1 MRRTFIT
8 FAVLLVVVY
17 AYSLFSA
24 SDRFSMT
31 PFREAQ
37 TAITSY
43 YMAQGESPFLAYEV
57 PVQGTP
63 WAIPMEFPLFQW
75 MAAKLGGTDTDALR
89 WAGRSLSLGFFL
101 GCLWLAWLVT
111 RRLPLEYEDRLA
123 SILLFAAAPIFAAY
137 SSTFLIESFALFWAL
152 AYLWAFQR
160 LREGWR
166 WPWLALACGFGILAS
181 LSKPTTWAP
190 FAGIIVLATGVH
202 LLTHWKNKA
211 GWKPTLAGII
221 LPAVA
226 VLVPMVA
233 ALVWVHFGDAVK
245 MENPLTRGLTS
256 ENLSGWNYGSLEQK
270 LSPVVWTVILGK
282 QGLMLFGFAVIA
294 LPFLILA
301 ALWGAWKERGI
312 SPKFVT
318 FLLALGGYLS
328 APVVFTNLHFRHD
341 YYLFANGFF
350 LIVAFVLGMA
360 LCRELVGLRVSRL
373 VYGITFISA
382 LTVALG
388 YTGLRKSLTEPQE
401 DGVVAAIQELE
412 SEGGVIFFGF
422 GWSAKMPY
430 EVERRA
436 LMLSI
441 ADPSHETY
449 LEAVELNRE
458 EDWAAIAVSG
468 ARYSEI
474 ADDIQTRMGLDFEHS
489 LEVWPGVRVLSREP
503 IALEGGSSAQDLLD
517 RIADKVPESPP
528 EDSGFIYLHSF
539 LNPKATGEGPFE
551 LMYKRHTDLFYI
563 NGGKQRLYRLR
574 NYFE

>member
-1 MRRTFIT
+1 
-8 FAVLLVVVY
+8 VLY
-17 AYSLFSA
+17 TYSLFSA

-57 PVQGTP
+57 PVRGAP

-75 MAAKLGGTDTDALR
+75 MAAKLGGSDTDALR
-89 WAGRSLSLGFFL
+89 WAGRSLSLVFFL
-101 GCLWLAWLVT
+101 GCLWMAWLVT

-123 SILLFAAAPIFAAY
+123 LVLLFAAAPIFAAY
-137 SSTFLIESFALFWAL
+137 STTFLIESFALFWAL

-190 FAGIIVLATGVH
+190 FAGVIVLATGVH
-202 LLTHWKNKA
+202 LLVHWKNKG
-211 GWKPTLAGII
+211 GWKPTLLGII

-226 VLVPMVA
+226 VLVPMLA

-282 QGLMLFGFAVIA
+282 QGLMLFGFAVIV

-312 SPKFVT
+312 SPKLVT

-360 LCRELVGLRVSRL
+360 LCRELVGRKVCRL

-382 LTVALG
+382 LTVALA

-401 DGVVAAIQELE
+401 EGVVAAIQELD
-412 SEGGVIFFGF
+412 SEGGVIYFGF

-441 ADPSHETY
+441 ADPANETY
-449 LEAVELNRE
+449 LEAVELNRG

-474 ADDIQTRMGLDFEHS
+474 ADDIQNRMGLDFEHR

-503 IALEGGSSAQDLLD
+503 IALDGGNSAQDLLD
-517 RIADKVPESPP
+517 RLADKVPETPP
-528 EDSGFIYLHSF
+528 EGSGFIYLHSF
-539 LNPKATGEGPFE
+539 LNPKVAGDGPFE

-563 NGGKQRLYRLR
+563 DGGEQRLYRLR